1 MLAHPA
7 SLALWSLLRHTDMLH
22 LLLQKYLLSHHTG
35 GPLRPRGCGGPAA
48 GAGQRL
54 RLPHQ
59 LCGALPAVRLHQR
72 SSGAEERNG
81 GREGQG
87 QCARSGRRHA
97 CSPGGTL
104 HCLHPSRSGSRD
116 SSPRLRV
123 PELSPCAPSL
133 QAMRDFASDL
143 GSTLGLDVYAYS
155 GAENSAASLP
165 GPPSSASRPAAA

>member
-1 MLAHPA
+1 MDPSDPGGVAGLRLGLVNA
-7 SLALWSLLRHTDMLH
+7 SAFRTNYVVLSQQSDFINALQVRRREME
-22 LLLQKYLLSHHTG
+22 G
-35 GPLRPRGCGGPAA
+35 GKGRGSARGAA
-48 GAGQRL
+48 GATRAPQ
-54 RLPHQ
+54 
-59 LCGALPAVRLHQR
+59 V
-72 SSGAEERNG
+72 
-81 GREGQG
+81 
-87 QCARSGRRHA
+87 
-97 CSPGGTL
+97 GTL

-165 GPPSSASRPAAA
+165 GPPSSALRPAAA